1 MFLVTDGQIST
12 RHLRRLQGRHKHT
25 SQVPPENVQKVENFI
40 KEMQALDADEVEEEI
55 ERRE

>member
-1 MFLVTDGQIST
+1 MSL
-12 RHLRRLQGRHKHT
+12 HKLQGIYKRT
-25 SQVPPENVQKVENFI
+25 SCMIPENVNEVEIFV